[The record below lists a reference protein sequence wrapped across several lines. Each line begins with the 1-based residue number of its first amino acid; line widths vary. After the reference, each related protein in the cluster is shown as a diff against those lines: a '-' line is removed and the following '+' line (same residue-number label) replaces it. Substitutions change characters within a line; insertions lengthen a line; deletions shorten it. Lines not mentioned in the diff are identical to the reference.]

1 MEAIYA
7 AFDDAEF
14 SEPDL
19 NWPSEED
26 EPPPV
31 RKDKAKGKGKGKKGK
46 PKGD

>member
-14 SEPDL
+14 PEPDL

-31 RKDKAKGKGKGKKGK
+31 QKANAKTKGKGKKGK
-46 PKGD
+46 SKCE